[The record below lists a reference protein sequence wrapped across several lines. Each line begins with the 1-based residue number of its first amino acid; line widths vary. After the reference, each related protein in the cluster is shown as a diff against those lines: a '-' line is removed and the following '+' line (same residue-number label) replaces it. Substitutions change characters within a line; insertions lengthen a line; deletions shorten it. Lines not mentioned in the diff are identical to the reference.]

1 MGILKSVSI
10 LAVITCLAIHSLV
23 AAGKAQG
30 QEPAHVI
37 ATGQENQIAGE
48 VVPDEDQKAS
58 KTRKTS
64 RSRQTPST
72 LDHFMRIRRDKK
84 RKPVAFE
91 SSITRYIGSHD
102 DQTVQ
107 VDLIGVVH
115 IGEQDYYE
123 QLNQLFKQYDSVL
136 YELVA
141 PEGTVIP
148 QGGARDPA
156 ESLNPIAALQ
166 MGMQAVLGLEFQ
178 LEHIDYGADNFRHA
192 DMSPE
197 EFLESM
203 KNNDESFTKMFFKAM
218 GQSMAQSSRGTTS
231 NLDLLRVA
239 FAKDKE
245 IQMRKL
251 FAKQM
256 MEMEGGLAM
265 FEGRDGSTII
275 NHRNSK
281 ALEVMQDE
289 IESGKRKI
297 AIFYGAGH
305 LPDFERRLSSDFKMR
320 RGGQFWLEA
329 WKLKR

>member
-1 MGILKSVSI
+1 MSVIKSVS
-10 LAVITCLAIHSLV
+10 LVVIISFLF
-23 AAGKAQG
+23 AAQSFG
-30 QEPAHVI
+30 Q
-37 ATGQENQIAGE
+37 ATTVEAKEQKNQISGEVVQETKQQENQKTTE
-48 VVPDEDQKAS
+48 EKTKRS
-58 KTRKTS
+58 KKK
-64 RSRQTPST
+64 PSSME
-72 LDHFMRIRRDKK
+72 HFMRVRRDAK

-91 SSITRYIGSHD
+91 SSVTRYVGKHD
-102 DQTVQ
+102 GETIY

-115 IGEQDYYE
+115 IGEQKYYE
-123 QLNQLFKQYDSVL
+123 QLNELFKNYDVVL

-148 QGGARDPA
+148 KGGGREPGD
-156 ESLNPIAALQ
+156 SLNPVAALQ
-166 MGMQAVLGLEFQ
+166 MGMQSVLGLEFQ
-178 LEHIDYGADNFRHA
+178 LEHIDYQAKNFRHA

-218 GQSMAQSSRGTTS
+218 GQSMAQSNRGTVN

-256 MEMEGGLAM
+256 MDMEGGLAM

-275 NHRNSK
+275 THRNGK
-281 ALEVMQDE
+281 AFDVMRDQ
-289 IESGKRKI
+289 IESGERKI
-297 AIFYGAGH
+297 AVFYGAGH
-305 LPDFERRLSSDFKMR
+305 LPDMERRLISDFQMR